1 MRSVAVALLLAG
13 PTVLAFRTGGYL
25 DEARL
30 AAAVVA
36 WLLVLA
42 AAVAAP
48 RPLPVTGRARLAV
61 IGLALFAAWTGLSLL
76 WTPLSERATD
86 DLGRALLY
94 LGAFVAAVAWLRE
107 RPVARLAEPALAA
120 GSVVVAL
127 YALSGRL
134 LPDLVEQEASRR
146 AFGRLEQPL
155 TYWNAMGALTALGLV
170 LCARL
175 AGDAERRLAVRS
187 AAVVGAVPLGAALY
201 LTYSRGALAALAVG
215 LAALAVISR
224 AREPLEGLGAVLA
237 AAVAG
242 AVAVAVFPRVADGE
256 ADPGGQGPA
265 ALAVLVVLCAG
276 AAVLGAWLERRRARS
291 EDRSPAFRSRVL
303 RIGAIAAL
311 VVALVVGLA
320 VALGSVEEVRGD
332 DPVAGARAER
342 LRSLDSQRYD
352 YWRVAV
358 DTVADEPLTGVGAG
372 AFSVE
377 WLRERPEGSA
387 GAVDAHSLYIETA
400 AELGLVGLA
409 ALLLFA
415 GAVAACVAR
424 ALRRDPV
431 LAAGPAA
438 ALAAFA
444 FHAGIDWDWE
454 MPSLTLV
461 ALLLAAVA
469 VAAADEGGRP
479 DACNASP
486 RWREP
491 DSQSSDPAA

>member
-1 MRSVAVALLLAG
+1 
-13 PTVLAFRTGGYL
+13 VLAFRTGGYL

-42 AAVAAP
+42 AAAAAP
-48 RPLPVTGRARLAV
+48 RPLPGTGRGRLAV
-61 IGLALFAAWTGLSLL
+61 LGLALFAAWTGLSLL

-120 GSVVVAL
+120 GALAVAV
-127 YALSGRL
+127 YGLSGRL
-134 LPDLVEQEASRR
+134 LPDLVEQEGSRR

-155 TYWNAMGALTALGLV
+155 TYWNAMGALAALGLV

-175 AGDAERRLAVRS
+175 AGDAERRIAVRV
-187 AAVVGAVPLGAALY
+187 AAVASAVPLGAALY

-224 AREPLEGLGAVLA
+224 AREPLVGVGAVLA
-237 AAVAG
+237 ATVAG
-242 AVAVAVFPRVADGE
+242 AIAVAVFPAVADGE
-256 ADPGGQGPA
+256 ADPGGQGAA
-265 ALAVLVVLCAG
+265 ALAVLVALCAG
-276 AAVLGAWLERRRARS
+276 AAVLGAWLARRSATPHGRP
-291 EDRSPAFRSRVL
+291 PAFRSRVL

-311 VVALVVGLA
+311 VVALVAGLA
-320 VALGSVEEVRGD
+320 VALGSVEEVRG

-352 YWRVAV
+352 YWRVAA
-358 DTVADEPLTGVGAG
+358 DTFVAEPLTGVGAG
-372 AFSVE
+372 GFSVE

-387 GAVDAHSLYIETA
+387 GAVDAHSLYFETA

-424 ALRRDPV
+424 VLRRDPA

-438 ALAAFA
+438 ALAAFG

-454 MPSLTLV
+454 MPALTLV

-491 DSQSSDPAA
+491 DSQSSDPAT